1 MAATLEATD
10 VLNGGEFL
18 IRDSRPEDVFIPEEL
33 NEEQLMVKQMSIDFI
48 KNEIDPVRARIE
60 KQEPGLAPGLLK
72 KMGDLGLLG
81 AHMPSGGGG
90 CSIFAKSRSS
100 AFASSKRD
108 VGGVARRAA
117 FGKGLRGND
126 GAERAA
132 DGRAA
137 DGRRDGWT
145 DGARSEG

>member
-48 KNEIDPVRARIE
+48 KNEVDPVRARIE

-72 KMGDLGLLG
+72 KMGPTTLPNRKL
-81 AHMPSGGGG
+81 P
-90 CSIFAKSRSS
+90 CPFT
-100 AFASSKRD
+100 SK
-108 VGGVARRAA
+108 A
-117 FGKGLRGND
+117 
-126 GAERAA
+126 
-132 DGRAA
+132 
-137 DGRRDGWT
+137 
-145 DGARSEG
+145 